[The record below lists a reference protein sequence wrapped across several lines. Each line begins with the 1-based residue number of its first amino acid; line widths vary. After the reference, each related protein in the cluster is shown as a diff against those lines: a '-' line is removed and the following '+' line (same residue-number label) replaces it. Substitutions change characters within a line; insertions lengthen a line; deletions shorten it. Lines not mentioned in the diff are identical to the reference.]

1 MYMSNTYLAFDQIL
15 GIQLNALE
23 QWEGPCFYGRIN
35 KFFLLCLNARPI
47 YSISIESQICNA
59 RVQARG

>member
-15 GIQLNALE
+15 LE